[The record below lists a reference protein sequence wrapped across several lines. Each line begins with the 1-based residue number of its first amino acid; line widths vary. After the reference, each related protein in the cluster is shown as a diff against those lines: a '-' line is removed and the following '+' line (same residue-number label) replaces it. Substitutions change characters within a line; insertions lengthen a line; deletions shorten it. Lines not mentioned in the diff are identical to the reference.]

1 MKYNVNINKLEK
13 VYDELRQINSHA
25 ADNLGVVIDRIEDGL
40 GLSPDHSKTLSLY
53 MGLINRV

>member
-1 MKYNVNINKLEK
+1 MGHAKNITKLET
-13 VYDELRQINSHA
+13 VYDKLRPTNPQA
-25 ADNLGVVIDRIEDGL
+25 AASLGVVIDRIEDGL